1 MRSSVW
7 LVLIGA
13 ILWGTTGTAQALAP
27 EESTPLVVGALRLLI
42 GGGSLFLLVYFQ
54 KRLSIKGIPKKP
66 LLISAIAMALYQPFF
81 FSGVDLTGVAIGTV
95 IAICSA
101 PIFAGLM
108 EGVIHKRLPDLV
120 WAISTVL
127 AVVGCLLLFQS
138 GETVTFNFLGMM
150 FSLMAGL
157 AFAIYTF
164 VSKDLVTNYPSDVVV
179 AVVFSTAAIFLLPIL
194 FVYDT
199 SWLVQ
204 SSGAISMLH
213 LGLIATAL
221 AYLLFARGLKGIPA
235 SMAVTLALAEPVT
248 AALLGILLL
257 GEPLTIVSGF
267 GLLLLII
274 GLLLLA
280 NKPKVLNYITAR
292 KKS

>member
-1 MRSSVW
+1 M
-7 LVLIGA
+7 
-13 ILWGTTGTAQALAP
+13 
-27 EESTPLVVGALRLLI
+27 
-42 GGGSLFLLVYFQ
+42 
-54 KRLSIKGIPKKP
+54 
-66 LLISAIAMALYQPFF
+66 
-81 FSGVDLTGVAIGTV
+81 
-95 IAICSA
+95 
-101 PIFAGLM
+101 
-108 EGVIHKRLPDLV
+108 
-120 WAISTVL
+120 
-127 AVVGCLLLFQS
+127 
-138 GETVTFNFLGMM
+138 
-150 FSLMAGL
+150 
-157 AFAIYTF
+157 
-164 VSKDLVTNYPSDVVV
+164 
-179 AVVFSTAAIFLLPIL
+179 
-194 FVYDT
+194 
-199 SWLVQ
+199 VQ